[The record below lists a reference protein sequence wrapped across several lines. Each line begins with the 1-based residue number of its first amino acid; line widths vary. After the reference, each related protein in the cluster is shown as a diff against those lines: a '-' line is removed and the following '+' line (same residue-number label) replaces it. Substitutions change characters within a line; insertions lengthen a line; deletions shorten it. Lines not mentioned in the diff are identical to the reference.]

1 MKQERGFT
9 LIEILIVTAIM
20 GVALAVTSDMFL
32 GLLNQYKQQSKLAE
46 TNIEGI
52 IGLELLRQDVERAGY
67 GLPWVIPANLTYSEA
82 ASPAY
87 AQACNEL
94 APGGTSNPP
103 RPMVTVN
110 NVGFVDQTS
119 GVMGIGQAD
128 YLAIKAVNIPG
139 SGSSQLWSYLT
150 TSVTKTWDQPTE
162 NLAPTDYVIVLS
174 PGTTPA
180 SLRTLALGSSSQWK
194 TTFQNLASNGFVPA
208 QLSPQPLFVYGL
220 GTTAVPQMPFNRAD
234 YYVQGPS
241 SNPTSN
247 LVPSLCA
254 PNTGVLVK
262 SVVSQDGSMGSPLP
276 LFDCVADLKVIFR
289 LDRNGDG
296 NLTPT
301 DVLNDLSG
309 NPLTAQQ
316 IRTQVKEV
324 RIYVLAQEGQMDN
337 SFTYPRPTITV
348 GEFGLGHTFTVGANV
363 NNLNVHYRWKVYTI
377 VMSPKNMRQP
387 Q

>member
-9 LIEILIVTAIM
+9 LLELLIVTAIM
-20 GVALAVTSDMFL
+20 AVALAVTSDMFL

-67 GLPWVIPANLTYSEA
+67 GLPWVIPAGLTYSEA
-82 ASPAY
+82 ASSAY
-87 AQACNEL
+87 AQICNEP

-110 NVGFVDQTS
+110 NIGFVDQAS

-150 TSVTKTWDQPTE
+150 TSVIKSWDEPSE

-174 PGTTPA
+174 PETTAA
-180 SLRTLALGSSSQWK
+180 SFRTLALGGSSHWY
-194 TTFQNLASNGFVPA
+194 TTFQNLSANGFVPA

-220 GTTAVPQMPFNRAD
+220 GTTAVPTMPFNRAD
-234 YYVQGPS
+234 YYIQGPPS
-241 SNPTSN
+241 SQVPIPTR
-247 LVPSLCA
+247 CA

-262 SVVSQDGSMGSPLP
+262 SVVSQGTGSMGGPLP
-276 LFDCVADLKVIFR
+276 LLDCVADLKVIFR
-289 LDRNGDG
+289 LDTDNDG
-296 NLTPT
+296 IIDYNT
-301 DVLNDLSG
+301 DVLNDKSTAA
-309 NPLTAQQ
+309 PLTAQQ
-316 IRTQVKEV
+316 IRTQVKEI
-324 RIYVLAQEGQMDN
+324 RIYILAQEGQMDN
-337 SFTYPRPTITV
+337 SFSYPSPTITV
-348 GEFGLGHTFTVGANV
+348 GEFGLGDTFTVGAD
-363 NNLNVHYRWKVYTI
+363 VHYRWKVYMI
-377 VMSPKNMRQP
+377 VMSPDNMRQP

>member
-1 MKQERGFT
+1 MKRERGFT
-9 LIEILIVTAIM
+9 LIELLIVTAIM

-52 IGLELLRQDVERAGY
+52 IGLELLRQDIERAGY
-67 GLPWVIPANLTYSEA
+67 GLPWVIPAGLTYSGEA
-82 ASPAY
+82 TPPY

-94 APGGTSNPP
+94 APGGTSDPP

-110 NVGFVDQTS
+110 NIGFVDQPSQTL
-119 GVMGIGQAD
+119 MHIGQAD

-150 TSVTKTWDQPTE
+150 TSVTKSWDQPTE

-174 PGTTPA
+174 PGTTSA
-180 SLRTLALGSSSQWK
+180 SLKTLALGSSSQWYS
-194 TTFQNLASNGFVPA
+194 TFQNLASNGFVPA

-220 GTTAVPQMPFNRAD
+220 GTTAAPQMPFNRAD
-234 YYVQGPS
+234 YYVQGQPS
-241 SNPTSN
+241 S
-247 LVPSLCA
+247 LVPSRCA

-262 SVVSQDGSMGSPLP
+262 SVVSQSDGSMGNPLP

-337 SFTYPRPTITV
+337 SFTYPSPTITV

-363 NNLNVHYRWKVYTI
+363 HYRWKVYTI
-377 VMSPKNMRQP
+377 VMSPKNMRQS
-387 Q
+387 